1 MLKGPG
7 LGKGPTIGTHTIID
21 SGATKSFMSKYF
33 YLNNKLKDTKIYGFW
48 YQSYLQYLQGPSQG
62 LTLLAG

>member
-1 MLKGPG
+1 MMPISCDMSLYKELFNDPISDNVKG
-7 LGKGPTIGTHTIID
+7 
-21 SGATKSFMSKYF
+21 
-33 YLNNKLKDTKIYGFW
+33 TKIYGFW